1 MKQDF
6 QFRIRFP
13 LKYCSISL
21 TSKST
26 RLLILQG
33 WGGGGPHCNSCSFEK
48 GAWTLTLK
56 GWPTDFP
63 LGSERRSP
71 LKYFHSEGWSGRQ
84 RKRERAEGR
93 VEESLIRIQL
103 ASLSSV
109 FNRAS
114 LSALSF
120 HRSCSL
126 PSSRSHTQV
135 WNPRNLLTASRLLC
149 LLRTN
154 HIK

>member
-33 WGGGGPHCNSCSFEK
+33 RGGGGPHCNSCTFERR
-48 GAWTLTLK
+48 AWTLT
-56 GWPTDFP
+56 
-63 LGSERRSP
+63 SP
-71 LKYFHSEGWSGRQ
+71 LVQKDTVLWSIFTQ
-84 RKRERAEGR
+84 RDGAGDRKKRERAEGRVR

-126 PSSRSHTQV
+126 SSSRSHTQV
-135 WNPRNLLTASRLLC
+135 GNPQNLLTASRVLF

>member
-26 RLLILQG
+26 HLLILQG
-33 WGGGGPHCNSCSFEK
+33 RGEGGPHCNSCSFEK
-48 GAWTLTLK
+48 RAWTLTLK

-63 LGSERRSP
+63 LGSERHSP

-84 RKRERAEGR
+84 KKERASGR
-93 VEESLIRIQL
+93 KSGRKPDQNSACLSLICIQQSITISSL
-103 ASLSSV
+103 LSSLML
-109 FNRAS
+109 S
-114 LSALSF
+114 LEFTFTHTSWKSAKCAHSQQ
-120 HRSCSL
+120 SVM
-126 PSSRSHTQV
+126 PS
-135 WNPRNLLTASRLLC
+135 
-149 LLRTN
+149 
-154 HIK
+154 